1 MSPLQSFIANI
12 SWNIFGK
19 IWIQIVYFALSVII
33 TRYLGKNALGLY
45 ATLLVIPAFM
55 RLVNSLGLEMALHKV
70 LPELQVTDPS
80 LKQGRFVLQ
89 KVLFVRLAT
98 SLLLVGA
105 FFYFLPQY
113 SQWIATPELLDYQGI
128 LAIYFLVV
136 GVNSLFTAVLQTYL
150 DYKSVIL
157 GEGINAILN
166 LLFLLFFIEMDAG
179 IQGVLW
185 AYVLS
190 SIANFAYYF
199 LRSRNYL
206 FGESTSTD
214 LTETRS
220 LAGTLYLVS
229 LISFGLLTQ
238 TDVLLMNF
246 FRVPDANVG
255 YYHLA
260 TSFGGMLTFILS
272 GIGALALSLFSDSY
286 ARQKEEG
293 LSNIWV
299 WIVGFAVF
307 LTAPIYVFAATQS
320 VPLIT
325 FVYGSAFSEVGKLLT
340 LYVVFLAIQLCL
352 GSEMNGWVLVT
363 VGKKNQVL
371 RVSVEGSLLNVLL
384 DTLWIPK
391 YGEWG
396 AVLATG
402 STMTFMVF
410 RQLLMVTEVINTR
423 GIFPLISKFMCLA
436 LLALIPCLLVSYIGE
451 THVLWSAVLY
461 GLTFFFILV
470 WVKPLRQKQL
480 GFLSQWYPSLTP
492 VFGWFSR

>member
-1 MSPLQSFIANI
+1 MSPIQSFIANI

-70 LPELQVTDPS
+70 LPELQAEDPS
-80 LKQGRFVLQ
+80 LGQGRFVLQ
-89 KVLFVRLAT
+89 KVLLVRL
-98 SLLLVGA
+98 SSSFLLLAA

-113 SQWIATPELLDYQGI
+113 AQWIATPELLNYQGI

-150 DYKSVIL
+150 DYKSVII

-166 LLFLLFFIEMDAG
+166 LFFLLFFIQMDAG

-199 LRSRNYL
+199 FRSRNYF
-206 FGESTSTD
+206 FGEKTPTD
-214 LTETRS
+214 LAETRS

-238 TDVLLMNF
+238 TDVLFMNF
-246 FRVPDANVG
+246 FQVADGHIG
-255 YYHLA
+255 YYYLA
-260 TSFGGMLTFILS
+260 TSFGGMLTFVLS

-286 ARQKEEG
+286 TREGEEG
-293 LSNIWV
+293 LSKIWI

-307 LTAPIYVFAATQS
+307 LTAPIYVFAAIQS
-320 VPLIT
+320 EPLIT
-325 FVYGSAFSEVGKLLT
+325 YVYGSAFSEVGKLLT
-340 LYVVFLAIQLCL
+340 LYVVFLAFQLCL
-352 GSEMNGWVLVT
+352 GSEMNGWVLVA

-384 DTLWIPK
+384 DMLWIPDN
-391 YGEWG
+391 GEWG

-410 RQLLMVTEVINTR
+410 RQLLMVTDVINVR
-423 GIFPLISKFMCLA
+423 GIFSLIAKFMCLA
-436 LLALIPCLLVSYIGE
+436 LLALIPCLLVSYMRN
-451 THVLWSAVLY
+451 THVLWNAAIY
-461 GLTFFFILV
+461 GSTFFFILV